1 MNNLKYV
8 SNTPHQM
15 QLMQQ
20 QQQQPQTPTY
30 EVNLKENCYLK
41 IFLNI

>member
-15 QLMQQ
+15 QLIQQ

-30 EVNLKENCYLK
+30 EVNLKENCYFK